1 MFVNVVYMDIN
12 DHVLTL
18 ALVWLW
24 YMSVGEHRDSIALLW
39 E

>member
-18 ALVWLW
+18 ALVLLW
-24 YMSVGEHRDSIALLW
+24 YMSVEEHRDPIALLW